1 MSPQFSACGASS
13 EVCGWEGGTGVLQ
26 QQRHGMKMG
35 PGGGV
40 PHHPSGAVCDCL
52 ELALT
57 SFPGKQESFVQ
68 KGEISGEEGLCDR
81 H

>member
-1 MSPQFSACGASS
+1 
-13 EVCGWEGGTGVLQ
+13 
-26 QQRHGMKMG
+26 MKMG